1 MKLQKRVGLAA
12 LTAAQVMALGCLPAA
27 SALAEGFYF
36 GVSGGLAAVDLPS
49 KASID
54 QLFEDVGVAIESS
67 SVDDEDTAWGV
78 QVGYR
83 WNSYVAAEVGY
94 VNFGTAEYQAT
105 PAGIDGAVSLRARS
119 SGPTVSVLGMLPAS
133 EHFDFH
139 LRAGV
144 YFGDSRMRAR
154 AEDFITGDAFSEEAK
169 SRSEDLFAGI
179 GAAWNINDRYSLRLE
194 YQRFF
199 DVGDKNHTG
208 ETDIDLLSFSL
219 LFR

>member
-1 MKLQKRVGLAA
+1 MKLQKRMGLAA
-12 LTAAQVMALGCLPAA
+12 LAAQAMALGCLPAM

-36 GVSGGLAAVDLPS
+36 GVSGGLASMDMPS

-54 QLFEDVGVAIESS
+54 QLFLDEGVAIESS
-67 SVDDEDTAWGV
+67 SMDDEDTAWGL

-94 VNFGTAEYQAT
+94 VNFGTAEYQAA
-105 PAGIDGAVSLRARS
+105 PVGVDGEVSLRARS
-119 SGPTVSVLGMLPAS
+119 AGPTVSVLGMLPAS
-133 EHFDFH
+133 KYFDFH

-154 AEDFITGDAFSEEAK
+154 AEDFVTGDVFSEEAK
-169 SRSEDLFAGI
+169 SSSEDLFAGI
-179 GAAWNINDRYSLRLE
+179 GAAWNINDSYSLRLE

-199 DVGDKNHTG
+199 DVGDKDHTG